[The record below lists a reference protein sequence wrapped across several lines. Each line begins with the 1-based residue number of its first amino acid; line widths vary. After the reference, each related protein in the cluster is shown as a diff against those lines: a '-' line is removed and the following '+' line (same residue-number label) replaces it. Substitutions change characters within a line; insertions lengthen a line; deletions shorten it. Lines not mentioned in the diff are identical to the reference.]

1 MMYLLFCLFLRN
13 LIKKYIYVEIT
24 RLRIIALMIDIEI
37 IKSLLNGIIKV
48 VANQVQY
55 DGIFSVKILQG
66 LGSLLVIIKL
76 LFSDNSLQ
84 SSWSLIMIGT
94 TSVKKR
100 YSNMNVTEQNIK
112 SVFFKSFPIFCV
124 YINLLMNVMKLI
136 VFLMI

>member
-1 MMYLLFCLFLRN
+1 
-13 LIKKYIYVEIT
+13 
-24 RLRIIALMIDIEI
+24 MIDIEI